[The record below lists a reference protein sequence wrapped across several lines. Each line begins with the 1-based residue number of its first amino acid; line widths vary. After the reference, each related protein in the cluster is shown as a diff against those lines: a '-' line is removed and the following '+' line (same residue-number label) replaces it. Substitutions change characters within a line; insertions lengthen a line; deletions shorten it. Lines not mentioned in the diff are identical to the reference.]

1 MTLTCNEEHQSFLLR
16 QREETKKYFDSS
28 VGNLKLVDLA
38 EIDAK
43 FTNDTEVSVLSKKEI
58 ATFRAD
64 LYNKALTDYRLMLK
78 SATVAKL
85 SAYLAKFIEHIKPV

>member
-1 MTLTCNEEHQSFLLR
+1 
-16 QREETKKYFDSS
+16 
-28 VGNLKLVDLA
+28 
-38 EIDAK
+38 
-43 FTNDTEVSVLSKKEI
+43 LSKKEI

>member
-1 MTLTCNEEHQSFLLR
+1 MKESLDSYDALQD
-16 QREETKKYFDSS
+16 EETKQYFDSS
-28 VGNLKLVDLA
+28 VSNLKLVDLA

-43 FTNDTEVSVLSKKEI
+43 FTNDIEVSALSKKEI